1 MDALVILVPLLP
13 FLAAIGIVTC
23 YLLGYFPPKK
33 IITDIAT
40 GSATLSFLMVLTL
53 LISDFLG
60 KNHGFFSIGS
70 WLVSD
75 SLNIRVNF
83 ITTGIN
89 IRLAA
94 FFAGL
99 LLVVGLL
106 SSNQPRHYFLFLLY
120 YFIFDLFFAGVLFAV
135 LSANMVGFLVST
147 QLLAL
152 CLYFACGNN
161 KENQESNKYDLKIL
175 IYHFIGD
182 IGLMIGIALSYF
194 WLESVNWHQLDI
206 AAEQLSIGQATG
218 ISLCF
223 ILAAISKA
231 GQLPFTPSL
240 IKSIEQS
247 ESPLPMF
254 YCLIVAHIGIVLLF
268 LQQSI
273 ITKSPF
279 ALAVLGL
286 IGLSTVIYSAIVSL
300 SQANVKSWLAFTV
313 TVQTGLMCIE
323 ISLGFWQLALGHLG
337 LHLLLRCYQCF
348 FAKNFLKRTPSL
360 STPVDYK
367 IPRALYISSLQRFW
381 LDEVTEWVLEKPIT
395 ALALDLSYFDAHIV
409 GRLIG
414 DTGLNR
420 WMLRS
425 RQRSS
430 LLSPELNEKAEQL
443 DHNSGF
449 IGYLMEWAATLTH
462 RIEGRFVLRSIGRN
476 TILYGRQFA
485 RLINQFEQLI
495 LRPRYLVLFVCIT
508 FLIAF

>member
-13 FLAAIGIVTC
+13 FLAAISIGIC
-23 YLLGYFPPKK
+23 FLLGYFPTKK
-33 IITDIAT
+33 IVADIAT
-40 GSATLSFLMVLTL
+40 GSATLSFLMVLIL
-53 LISDFLG
+53 LISDVFG
-60 KNHGFFSIGS
+60 KNHGFFSVGS

-75 SLNIRVNF
+75 SLNVRVNF

-89 IRLAA
+89 IRLAVL
-94 FFAGL
+94 FAGL

-106 SSNQPRHYFLFLLY
+106 SVKHPRHYFLLLRY
-120 YFIFDLFFAGVLFAV
+120 YFIFDLFFAAILFSV
-135 LSANMVGFLVST
+135 LSANMVGFLIGT

-161 KENQESNKYDLKIL
+161 NEKPVSNKYDLKIL
-175 IYHFIGD
+175 IYHYIGD
-182 IGLMIGIALSYF
+182 IGLIIGITLSYF

-231 GQLPFTPSL
+231 GQLPFSPWL

-247 ESPLPMF
+247 ASPLSML
-254 YCLIVAHIGIVLLF
+254 YCVMVAHTGIILLF

-273 ITKSPF
+273 MSKSPL
-279 ALAVLGL
+279 AQAVLGL

-313 TVQTGLMCIE
+313 LVQTGLMCIE
-323 ISLGFWQLALGHLG
+323 ISLGFWQLALLHLG
-337 LHLLLRCYQCF
+337 FHLLLRCYQCF
-348 FAKNFLKRTPSL
+348 FTKNFLKKIPSL
-360 STPVDYK
+360 PISDNYRV
-367 IPRALYISSLQRFW
+367 PRALYISSLQRFW

-414 DTGLNR
+414 DSGVNR
-420 WMLRS
+420 GMLRVRQS
-425 RQRSS
+425 RS
-430 LLSPELNEKAEQL
+430 LLSSELNETVDRLAY
-443 DHNSGF
+443 NTGF
-449 IGYLMEWAATLTH
+449 IGHLMEWAATMTH
-462 RIEGRFVLRSIGRN
+462 WIEDRFVLRSISRN
-476 TILYGRQFA
+476 TIVYGRQFA